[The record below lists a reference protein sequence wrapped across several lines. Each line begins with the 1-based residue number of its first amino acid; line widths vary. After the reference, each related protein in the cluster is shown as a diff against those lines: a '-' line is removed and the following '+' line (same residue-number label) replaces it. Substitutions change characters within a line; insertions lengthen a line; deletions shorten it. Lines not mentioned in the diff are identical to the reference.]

1 MHKLISLF
9 FILSILILVNSMEI
23 TAKPNDAKKETFK
36 SRSTS
41 NDDDENDKKIDY
53 YLVKSNNLIVKDSPS
68 SNAYVLGTLTK
79 GDTIRSIGFTTTT
92 DKFELVSKL
101 IKFNYKGQV
110 GYVNSNFLLKIMENS
125 AATNK
130 NDAFSI
136 YAGLVFLS
144 SVMFLGLLAH

>member
-1 MHKLISLF
+1 MHNSISFLV
-9 FILSILILVNSMEI
+9 IISILLLVNSLEI
-23 TAKPNDAKKETFK
+23 FANPNDAKKETIK

-41 NDDDENDKKIDY
+41 NNDDENEKKIEY
-53 YLVKSNNLIVKDSPS
+53 YLVKSKNLIVTDSPS

-110 GYVNSNFLLKIMENS
+110 GYVNSNFLLKIMDNS